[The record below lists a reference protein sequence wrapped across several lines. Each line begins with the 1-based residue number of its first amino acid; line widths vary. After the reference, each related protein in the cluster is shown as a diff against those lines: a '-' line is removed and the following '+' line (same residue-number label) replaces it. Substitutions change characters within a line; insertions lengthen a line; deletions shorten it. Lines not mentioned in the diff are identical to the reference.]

1 MRSGEIQRKFG
12 LLALC
17 VLVGFPALAKA
28 DVKFNITT
36 IDVPFCG
43 PAPPAPPNPTPCPTA
58 VNGNSTNAIVGEF
71 DGTDKMHGFV
81 LSLGA
86 YTTIDF
92 PFPRAASSFVNGVNA
107 SSQLVGTY
115 TDQSGNLHAYFCSG
129 GRFCNGGSFVSID
142 PIDPI
147 DHLQSVRS
155 QGGFINAQ
163 GQVVGTYR
171 DASQKRHGFI
181 WMHGTVTATFNVPN
195 DDPVLG
201 TVALG
206 INDRGQIVGDFVDAP
221 PPPTASRRH
230 GFLRDS
236 AGKTYTTLDP
246 PGSTLTVAQGINN
259 SGVIVGLY
267 IDKDG
272 KQHGFV
278 LSDGVYT
285 TIDVPIPGAI
295 NTEINSINATG
306 QIGGQYQDGIGT
318 MHGFVGTP
326 AGP

>member
-36 IDVPFCG
+36 IDVPFC
-43 PAPPAPPNPTPCPTA
+43 PPVPPSSAPTNCPTA
-58 VNGNSTNAIVGEF
+58 VNGNSTNAIVGEVDVTDK
-71 DGTDKMHGFV
+71 DGTEKVRGFV

-86 YTTIDF
+86 YTAIDF
-92 PFPRAASSFVNGVNA
+92 PNAASSFVNGVNA

-115 TDQSGNLHAYFCSG
+115 TDQAGKQHAYFCSG

-147 DHLQSVRS
+147 DHRQSVRS

-181 WMHGTVTATFNVPN
+181 WMHGSVTSTFNVPN
-195 DDPVLG
+195 DDVVFG
-201 TVALG
+201 TVAPG
-206 INDRGQIVGDFVDAP
+206 INDLGEIVGDFVN
-221 PPPTASRRH
+221 TINNTLVRH

-259 SGVIVGLY
+259 RGVIVGLY
-267 IDKDG
+267 IDSG
-272 KQHGFV
+272 QHGFV

-285 TIDVPIPGAI
+285 TIDIPGAI
-295 NTEINSINATG
+295 STEINSINATG
-306 QIGGQYQDGIGT
+306 QIGGQYQDGVGT